1 MRYSSVANIV
11 IELFSLEAVV
21 VFMVYNDIKQWVPD
35 EKHVKL
41 ERWVQVITNS
51 RLIFCGKLN
60 VLLSDVQASRDMIG
74 IGESIETLSLEF
86 CWVTV

>member
-41 ERWVQVITNS
+41 ER
-51 RLIFCGKLN
+51 
-60 VLLSDVQASRDMIG
+60 
-74 IGESIETLSLEF
+74 
-86 CWVTV
+86 